1 MLYCSWEK
9 VKLAKA
15 RAKLSRDVERI
26 LEGSG
31 GMNRVLQS
39 TSGRN
44 VRIGEGLSERRKSDG
59 SITIKYKYGYSN
71 KSIWQK
77 NRTSCM

>member
-15 RAKLSRDVERI
+15 RARLSRDVERI

-31 GMNRVLQS
+31 GMTRVLQS

-44 VRIGEGLSERRKSDG
+44 VSAEGLSERRKSDG

-71 KSIWQK
+71 KSIWEK